1 MTLTR
6 FLGWLVLCVLM
17 AGLGYG
23 ASYWYQYPFEHDEV
37 TGPLAV
43 DLPQDEQ
50 AVIKAQGR
58 LEPEG
63 KTIAVSAL
71 PGEEILEISCYVGQ
85 DVKAGQ
91 ELARLRSHDI
101 RQAEYALAQA
111 QKAKGEAQLQS
122 ELKLS
127 EQRIRAAELAR
138 KQAETREKEIPPE
151 QLELAMQSRRALAA
165 EQLQLLQKLRDNP
178 VTRDAISE
186 AEIKQQTLLL
196 QQIDAEI
203 LHNQNKKEA
212 ATDLQELA
220 LQAADVDARM
230 AELTL
235 TGLQQSDPS
244 QVLERSEE
252 LARLVAEATTVRAP
266 CNGKILEIY
275 ARRGERIANVPI
287 LLMGDLSR
295 MVCIAEVHEAE
306 LSRLKTEERDGRLVP
321 VQPYPVTMKS
331 AALGKGEDK
340 DLHGT
345 VIEVGRLIG
354 APKLRD
360 PNPLARQDLRT
371 AEVTIQLDEAST
383 KTARQFVH
391 LQVDVTIDLQLP

>member
-1 MTLTR
+1 MTLSR

-23 ASYWYQYPFEHDEV
+23 ASYWYQYPLVHDDV
-37 TGPLAV
+37 VGPLTA
-43 DLPQDEQ
+43 DPPQDQ
-50 AVIKAQGR
+50 QVVIRAQGR
-58 LEPEG
+58 LEPAG

-85 DVKAGQ
+85 DVEPGR

-101 RQAEYALAQA
+101 RQAEYALALA
-111 QKAKGEAQLQS
+111 QQAKGKAQLES

-127 EQRIRAAELAR
+127 EERIRAAQLAR

-178 VTRDAISE
+178 VTRDAIAD

-220 LQAADVDARM
+220 LQAADVDSRM

-235 TGLQQSDPS
+235 TGLQQGDPS
-244 QVLERSEE
+244 QVLERSVE

-266 CNGKILEIY
+266 CDGKILEIY
-275 ARRGERIANVPI
+275 ARRGERIANAPI

-295 MVCIAEVHEAE
+295 MVCIAEVYEAE
-306 LSRLKTEERDGRLVP
+306 LSRLKTEEHEGRLIP

-331 AALGKGEDK
+331 AALDN

-371 AEVTIQLDEAST
+371 AEVTIQLDETST
-383 KTARQFVH
+383 QTARRFVH